1 MLWFISFKIGDVL
14 DFQFYWGL
22 EEDLHQFFAEKFPEG
37 RILMHGWVQIVGF
50 EYDEEDI
57 DFLFLVSDRKA
68 TMDAL
73 DRLQSMG
80 KVVVYHTHIRKM
92 KAS

>member
-1 MLWFISFKIGDVL
+1 
-14 DFQFYWGL
+14 
-22 EEDLHQFFAEKFPEG
+22 
-37 RILMHGWVQIVGF
+37 MHGWVQIVGF
-50 EYDEEDI
+50 EYDDEDI

-80 KVVVYHTHIRKM
+80 KVVVYHTHIWKL